1 MPVTMKRTA
10 AFLPLIL
17 PFCPECPDFL
27 AEQHARFAAIEFC
40 ERSRAWRHLTTV
52 SLPEGSAGVGVM
64 VAPDTA
70 AIHEIE
76 FAEINGKKLTPVQFS
91 TIGAAPEGRPEYIT
105 QTAPNEV
112 RVLPFEPGSLEISVF
127 LKPLTGSQYG
137 TDPESPLFDRYNVVP
152 DFLVDMHGATIAAGA
167 LAALLSIP
175 DEPWTDKKEAAKY
188 EARFREKLDSAFRW
202 NMRGQ
207 QRAPIRNMS
216 RWF

>member
-1 MPVTMKRTA
+1 MPVTMKRTS

-40 ERSRAWRHLTTV
+40 ERSRAWRHIVTV
-52 SLPEGSAGVGVM
+52 EIPAGSAGVGVM

-76 FAEINGKKLTPVQFS
+76 FAEINGRKLTPVQFS
-91 TIGAAPEGRPEYIT
+91 TIDGTGAGQADYIT
-105 QTAPNEV
+105 QTAPGEV
-112 RVLPFEPGSLEISVF
+112 RVVPFEPGTLKVSVF
-127 LKPLTGSQYG
+127 LKPLTASQYG
-137 TDPESPLFDRYNVVP
+137 TDAARPLFDRYNVVP
-152 DFLVDMHGATIAAGA
+152 DFLVDMHGHTIAAGA
-167 LAALLSIP
+167 LAKLLSIRN
-175 DEPWTDKKEAAKY
+175 EPWSDAKEALRY

-207 QRAPIRNMS
+207 QRAPQRVKP

>member
-10 AFLPLIL
+10 EFLPLIL

-52 SLPEGSAGVGVM
+52 TLAAGSAGAGVM

-76 FAEINGKKLTPVQFS
+76 FAEIDGWPLTPVQFS
-91 TIGAAPEGRPEYIT
+91 TIEDAGEGRPNYIT

-112 RVLPFEPGSLEISVF
+112 RVLPFEPGELKISVF

-137 TDPESPLFDRYNVVP
+137 TDPSDPLFDRFNVVP
-152 DFLVDMHGATIAAGA
+152 DFLVDMHGHSIAAGA
-167 LAALLSIP
+167 LAKLLSIKN
-175 DEPWTDKKEAAKY
+175 EPWSDPKEALRY

-207 QRAPIRNMS
+207 QRAPQRVKP